1 MDVDLNKKLVELE
14 TKIEY
19 LTDQMKTFISN
30 ELVEIDLE
38 EEIQEDIHCCFRF
51 IRHFICCL

>member
-38 EEIQEDIHCCFRF
+38 EEIQEDIHCCF
-51 IRHFICCL
+51 